1 MKRLFIAVLFFF
13 LTGIEAR
20 TQSLADT
27 ARAERLRRQNL
38 ESVLTVQKLGDKP
51 VAAAE
56 EEPKAAEPETT
67 PEPKKELT
75 PKEKLRNERVDII
88 RKRSELLVRMGEV
101 KHDPAAVRE
110 IEDDL
115 IELSK
120 RAETA
125 KLQHLGK
132 KEQPGR

>member
-1 MKRLFIAVLFFF
+1 MKRLFIPVLFLL

-20 TQSLADT
+20 TQSLADA
-27 ARAERLRRQNL
+27 ARAERLRQQNL

-56 EEPKAAEPETT
+56 EDPKAAAPEAT

-75 PKEKLRNERVDII
+75 PKEKLRNERVDIV

-101 KHDPAAVRE
+101 KHDPVAVRE
-110 IEDDL
+110 IEAEL

-125 KLQHLGK
+125 KLQHLEK
-132 KEQPGR
+132 KEQPGQ